1 MSRIHQYVNPY
12 DKHRIDFIQT
22 LPPTATP
29 LRTYKGDRLR
39 HIYWYDSETNRI
51 IKRNE
56 KKATYPFRY
65 YRTSEIVL
73 QLDNYDV
80 VHVKLEELLNS
91 IEECFPSPEEIED
104 MLLINSI

>member
-1 MSRIHQYVNPY
+1 MSRIHQYINPY
-12 DKHRIDFIQT
+12 DKQKIDFIQT

-51 IKRNE
+51 IKRNG
-56 KKATYPFRY
+56 KKAPYPFRY
-65 YRTSEIVL
+65 YRSSEIVL
-73 QLDNYDV
+73 QLMNNQTI
-80 VHVKLEELLNS
+80 HVEVQELLNS